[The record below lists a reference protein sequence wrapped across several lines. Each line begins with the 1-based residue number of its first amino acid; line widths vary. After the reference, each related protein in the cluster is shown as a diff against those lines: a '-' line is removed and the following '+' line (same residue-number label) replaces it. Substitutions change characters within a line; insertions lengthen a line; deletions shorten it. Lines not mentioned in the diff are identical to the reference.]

1 MARTSTA
8 PALSDRDG
16 SSALE
21 RAQRQPLMLGLFLPI
36 QSGGWT
42 PSSAPRGTD
51 WSFGYN
57 AELTMRA
64 EEIGFDLVFALAQ
77 WRGRGGYGGV
87 TRYRELSLDPLVVT
101 AAMSA
106 MTRNILLISTIHVLY
121 GWHPLHVAKF
131 GATIDH
137 ISGGRWGINV
147 VTGFVEEESA
157 MFGLPLA
164 PHDERYAMAQEF
176 LDFMEALWRSD
187 ANVTREGRYYR
198 MSDAFVSPKPANGR
212 PVIVNAGSS
221 EAGVAFA
228 ARNCDLLF
236 ITSPAGADFDAA
248 VEALPAHN
256 ARIKELARRQGR
268 TLRTLIN
275 PMIICRETERE
286 VADAVRAIVE
296 AEDTE
301 ALDGLMGMFNKG
313 DTLSWK
319 GHKRAQRVVGGNI
332 QIFGTPEQVAERLL
346 RLHRAGCDGAQ
357 ISFFDFLPELDFF
370 GARVV
375 PLLRQAGLRLG

>member
-1 MARTSTA
+1 MARTSAA
-8 PALSDRDG
+8 PSLGDRDG
-16 SSALE
+16 LSALE
-21 RAQRQPLMLGLFLPI
+21 RAHRQPLMLGLFLPI

-51 WSFGYN
+51 WRFGYN
-57 AELTMRA
+57 AELTVRA
-64 EEIGFDLVFALAQ
+64 EELGFDLVFALAQ
-77 WRGRGGYGGV
+77 WRGQGGYGGA
-87 TRYRELSLDPLVVT
+87 TRYREMSLDPLVVT

-106 MTRNILLISTIHVLY
+106 MTHNILLISTIHVLY
-121 GWHPLHVAKF
+121 GWHPLHIAKF

-147 VTGFVEEESA
+147 VTGFVEQESE

-176 LDFMEALWRSD
+176 LDFMETLWRSD
-187 ANVTREGRYYR
+187 ANVTREGRYFQMR
-198 MSDAFVSPKPANGR
+198 DAFVSPKPANRR

-221 EAGVAFA
+221 EAGLAFA

-248 VEALPAHN
+248 LEALPAHN
-256 ARIKELARRQGR
+256 AHIKTMARNEGR

-275 PMIICRETERE
+275 PMIICRETEKE
-286 VADAVRAIVE
+286 VADTVRTIVD
-296 AEDTE
+296 AADDE
-301 ALDGLMGMFNKG
+301 ALDELMGMFDKG
-313 DTLSWK
+313 DTRSWR
-319 GHKRAQRVVGGNI
+319 GHKRSQRVVGGNI
-332 QIFGTPEQVAERLL
+332 QIFGTPEQVAERLIQ
-346 RLHRAGCDGAQ
+346 LHRAGCDGVQ
-357 ISFFDFLPELDFF
+357 ISFFDFLPDLEFF

-375 PLLRQAGLRLG
+375 PLLRQAGLRLA